1 MLRFTNST
9 SSTKAPCHIP
19 TAPLPYIYH
28 RHHKT
33 GLNRTEHNSS
43 GQLRTEHTR
52 TSLCANQKFLNKSAD
67 IMVLSYKSAMPDV
80 LHRLDEGSPI
90 DMAPAV
96 RDEEADPATRP
107 CVVYGMVEGTG
118 LAHASFAWEKSVW
131 RRVMAVRSER
141 EFGRHVYY
149 GVLVYVSYL

>member
-1 MLRFTNST
+1 MPHPHST
-9 SSTKAPCHIP
+9 PPIHISQ
-19 TAPLPYIYH
+19 TSQ
-28 RHHKT
+28 
-33 GLNRTEHNSS
+33 NRTEQDRTQ
-43 GQLRTEHTR
+43 QLRSAQDRTHTHLLVCKPKVPQQVSR
-52 TSLCANQKFLNKSAD
+52 HHGVVVQIRDAG
-67 IMVLSYKSAMPDV
+67 DV